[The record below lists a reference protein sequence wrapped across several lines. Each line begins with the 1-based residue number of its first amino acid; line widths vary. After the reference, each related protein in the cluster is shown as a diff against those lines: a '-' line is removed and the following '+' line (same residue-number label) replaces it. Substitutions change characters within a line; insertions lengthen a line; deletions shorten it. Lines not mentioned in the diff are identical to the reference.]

1 MKGESMD
8 SRKIVFRE
16 TAVILL
22 GQAICIA
29 AMLGIYALLDRFSAK
44 VLWGGVVGGGLA
56 TLNFFF
62 MAVGATLAAD
72 RAEKQNTK
80 GGQALLT
87 MSYIL
92 RFGLL
97 ALVLF
102 ACLKSG
108 VFDLL
113 ATLLPL
119 VFTRPILT
127 VAEFFRKPGDK
138 K

>member
-1 MKGESMD
+1 MD

-22 GQAICIA
+22 GQVVCVA
-29 AMLGIYALLDRFSAK
+29 AMLGIYALLGKFSSK
-44 VLWGGVVGGGLA
+44 VLWGGIVGGGLA

-62 MAVGATLAAD
+62 MAVGAALAAD
-72 RAEKQNTK
+72 RAEKKNTK

-87 MSYIL
+87 VSYIL

-97 ALVLF
+97 ALVLY

-108 VFDLL
+108 IFDLL

-138 K
+138 R